1 LRLRDVPGGLIMTEL
16 TSANLRSLFQAIGDA
31 IEADKGRLSELDGVI
46 GDADHGVTMSIGFT
60 AVNEALAKLDESADP
75 TTVFNTAAKSF
86 LNAVG
91 ASSGPLYGTAFMR
104 AGAVVKGKA
113 TIDRDALADCI
124 QAMAKGMQDRGKAER
139 GEKTMMDAWLPA
151 AEAAQA
157 AKARG
162 ADAIACLEAAVAA
175 AEAGAEATKT
185 MLATKGRA
193 SRLGE
198 RALGHM
204 DPGAA
209 SAVTILKAM
218 TGAVRKV

>member
-1 LRLRDVPGGLIMTEL
+1 MGEITPAG
-16 TSANLRSLFQAIGDA
+16 LRSIFQAIGDA
-31 IEADKGRLSELDGVI
+31 IEVDKGRLSELDGVI

-60 AVNEALAKLDESADP
+60 AVNEALGKLDAGADP
-75 TTVFNTAAKSF
+75 TTIFNTAAKSF

-104 AGAVVKGKA
+104 AGAAVKGKA
-113 TIDRDALADCI
+113 VIDRDGLADCI
-124 QAMAKGMQDRGKAER
+124 AAMAKGMQDRGKAER

-151 AEAAQA
+151 ADAAQE

-162 ADAIACLEAAVAA
+162 DDAVAVLQSAVAA
-175 AEAGAEATKT
+175 AEAGAEGTKA

-218 TGAVRKV
+218 TEAVRKL

>member
-1 LRLRDVPGGLIMTEL
+1 MTEL
-16 TSANLRSLFQAIGDA
+16 SAADLRTVFQAIGDA

-60 AVNEALAKLDESADP
+60 AVNEALQALDPSADP
-75 TTVFNTAAKSF
+75 TAVFNTAAKSF

-104 AGAVVKGKA
+104 AGAAVKGKA
-113 TIDRDALADCI
+113 TLDRDALVACI
-124 QAMAKGMQDRGKAER
+124 AAMAKGMQDRGKAER

-151 AEAAQA
+151 ADAAQA
-157 AKARG
+157 CTG
-162 ADAIACLEAAVAA
+162 DTLPCLESAVAA
-175 AEAGAEATKT
+175 AAEGAEATKA

-198 RALGHM
+198 RVLGHM

-218 TGAVRKV
+218 TEAVRKLG

>member
-1 LRLRDVPGGLIMTEL
+1 MGEITPAG
-16 TSANLRSLFQAIGDA
+16 LRSIFQAIGDA
-31 IEADKGRLSELDGVI
+31 IEVDKGRLSELDGVI

-60 AVNEALAKLDESADP
+60 AVNEALAKLDPTADP

-104 AGAVVKGKA
+104 AGAAVKGMA
-113 TIDRDALADCI
+113 AIDRDALADCI
-124 QAMAKGMQDRGKAER
+124 AAMAKGMQDRGKAER

-151 AEAAQA
+151 ADAAQE

-162 ADAIACLEAAVAA
+162 DDAVAVLRSAVSA
-175 AEAGAEATKT
+175 AEVGAEATKA

-198 RALGHM
+198 RALGHV

-218 TGAVRKV
+218 TEAVRKL

>member
-1 LRLRDVPGGLIMTEL
+1 MTEL
-16 TSANLRSLFQAIGDA
+16 TAAHLRTIFQAIGDA

-60 AVNEALAKLDESADP
+60 AVNEALGKLDSGADP

-104 AGAVVKGKA
+104 AGAAVKGKA
-113 TIDRDALADCI
+113 VIDRDALADCI

-151 AEAAQA
+151 ADAAQA

-162 ADAIACLEAAVAA
+162 DDAVACLESAVAA
-175 AEAGAEATKT
+175 AEAGAEATKA

-198 RALGHM
+198 RVLGHM

-218 TGAVRKV
+218 TEAVRRI